1 MPPPMNHRTACTV
14 LAAAALAAGLSACAP
29 LIVGST
35 VVGGVLALDR
45 RTTGTQIEDEGI
57 ELRAVNRIVA
67 ALGERAHVNVT
78 SYNRQ
83 VLLTGEVPGAAQR
96 QSVEQIVAAVENVRS
111 VVNDLAV
118 MPNSTLGQRSIDT
131 FITGKV
137 RASLVDARDLS
148 ANAFKVV
155 TERKIVYLMGRVS
168 QREAERATDIVRGV
182 SDVRK
187 VVRVFEI
194 ISEEELRRIA
204 PQPLPATTDSQAV
217 SGG

>member
-35 VVGGVLALDR
+35 GVGGGLAGGGVAAGLSACAPLSVGSTVVGGVRALDR

-137 RASLVDARDLS
+137 RA
-148 ANAFKVV
+148 
-155 TERKIVYLMGRVS
+155 
-168 QREAERATDIVRGV
+168 
-182 SDVRK
+182 
-187 VVRVFEI
+187 
-194 ISEEELRRIA
+194 
-204 PQPLPATTDSQAV
+204 
-217 SGG
+217 